1 MAAVETKLK
10 EYTPERPILRISKPL
25 ARFLHVESNSGLFLM
40 LCAVVALGFANSDL
54 AKEYAAF
61 WKQTVV
67 IGFADG
73 FHLSYPLYYWVN
85 DALMAIFFFVIGL
98 EIKREI
104 TIGQLSTR
112 EQLALPV
119 IAAVGG
125 AAVPALI
132 YLSLQF
138 GEPGEAGWG
147 VPMATDIAFVVGCL
161 ALLGSR
167 VPRGLKM
174 LLLAL
179 AIVDDILAVLIIA
192 LFYTEQ
198 LYLSWLAWS
207 AVGFVI
213 VIVLQKLDVRSVLVY
228 TLVGAFSWVC
238 MLKSG
243 VHPTVTGVILG
254 LMTPITALIDPDR
267 LRQIL
272 EKSLSEIKNAQGYK
286 RRELINELEFL
297 VSESVS
303 PVERIESALHT
314 WVAYVVMPIFAL
326 ANAGVAIS
334 SDGVASP
341 VSVAI
346 ILGLFLGKPIG
357 IVLSSV
363 LAVKMKLAVLPDGV
377 NLKVL
382 CGAGLLSG
390 IGFTMSIFIAS
401 LGLPGE
407 LLDSAK
413 TGVIVGSA
421 LSGVGGMLLLYWFL
435 PKQSRTG

>member
-1 MAAVETKLK
+1 MAASSKLDD
-10 EYTPERPILRISKPL
+10 YSPDRPILRISKPL
-25 ARFLHVESNSGLFLM
+25 ARFLHVESNSGIFLM
-40 LCAVVALGFANSDL
+40 LCALAALGFANSTL
-54 AKEYAAF
+54 AKEFAAF

-125 AAVPALI
+125 AMVPACI

-138 GEPGEAGWG
+138 GQAGEAGWG

-198 LYLSWLAWS
+198 LYFTWLAWS
-207 AVGFVI
+207 AAGFLFV
-213 VIVLQKLDVRSVLVY
+213 VLLQRLDVRSVWIY
-228 TLVGAFSWVC
+228 SIVGAFSWVC

-254 LMTPITALIDPDR
+254 LMTPITALIDPEQ
-267 LRQIL
+267 LKKIL
-272 EKSLSEIKNAQGYK
+272 EKSLKEIENSAGYK

-334 SDGVASP
+334 ADGISSP
-341 VSVAI
+341 VSTAI

-357 IVLSSV
+357 IVLSSW
-363 LAVKMKLAVLPDGV
+363 LAVKTKIAVLPEGV
-377 NLKVL
+377 N
-382 CGAGLLSG
+382 
-390 IGFTMSIFIAS
+390 
-401 LGLPGE
+401 
-407 LLDSAK
+407 
-413 TGVIVGSA
+413 
-421 LSGVGGMLLLYWFL
+421 W
-435 PKQSRTG
+435 